1 MINVVLDAKNQSL
14 KLCSADG
21 LDMVSVASIIFR
33 LIPLQKLLALF
44 AIMCSSSPNISQL
57 CNNEQISGKN
67 CSQEREKGS
76 PEIPMKLHRD
86 FQLLCMSKVL
96 WQENV
101 VVSELLI
108 KLDKV
113 ALDWNPNF
121 HQAKVWCL
129 SCFSVT
135 MSYRSKRYRS
145 VLLPVSSL
153 VPWHGIGWVV
163 YLVLCHST
171 SIVIDYFLKSLIS
184 KSISHSFDTFALQ
197 HKYHTK
203 IDEQIEKISG
213 QMSKDVV
220 GKLVQVWSRWWWW
233 RG

>member
-1 MINVVLDAKNQSL
+1 MYKFQEKTVVKN
-14 KLCSADG
+14 
-21 LDMVSVASIIFR
+21 
-33 LIPLQKLLALF
+33 
-44 AIMCSSSPNISQL
+44 
-57 CNNEQISGKN
+57 GKKVHKKFLWN
-67 CSQEREKGS
+67 CT
-76 PEIPMKLHRD
+76 ID
-86 FQLLCMSKVL
+86 FQLLCMTKVL

-101 VVSELLI
+101 VVSEFIDKIRQSSFRL
-108 KLDKV
+108 KSNFSPDQSLDS
-113 ALDWNPNF
+113 
-121 HQAKVWCL
+121 

-135 MSYRSKRYRS
+135 MSYRSKRCRS

-184 KSISHSFDTFALQ
+184 KSVSYSIDTFTLQ

-220 GKLVQVWSRWWWW
+220 GKLVQVWSRRLWWW
-233 RG
+233 RV